1 MAKSFA
7 DWQAK
12 AKQLGWSPAQYSL
25 AAYKGTP
32 HYAQGGSTATA
43 AAKKKAAAPSGGSSG
58 GRTAPKD
65 YKVPTPVRSKRRFQT
80 GFTQA
85 DPIRMDVVSNPN
97 IANDQSKNAPSNYE
111 VITRKETGR
120 RYIMN
125 THGIRFI
132 ETRPGSNEFRP
143 DGSGGEENSLW
154 QNIKLQYQE
163 QKPEPPKEEKKSGGG
178 SRSSSSSSQQTAD
191 PITSDLDAYIAS
203 LDLGSANSSDYV
215 NAPTATALAAQ
226 NPAEDLGVASGSGI
240 SGTVLTSGVT
250 EETSPSV
257 LTPVS
262 ASPTTPYA
270 GSSTLTEGTQVVD
283 TVNGKVYPNKTA
295 ATAAGVKAWMPKT
308 QWDALQAS
316 E

>member
-7 DWQAK
+7 DWQAR
-12 AKQLGWSPAQYSL
+12 AKQLGWSPDQYSL

-43 AAKKKAAAPSGGSSG
+43 AAPARKAAAPSSGSSG

-97 IANDQSKNAPSNYE
+97 IANDQSKNAPSNYQ

-143 DGSGGEENSLW
+143 DGSGGEENSVW

-163 QKPEPPKEEKKSGGG
+163 QKPAAPPPKPSHSGGG
-178 SRSSSSSSQQTAD
+178 SVSTPKPSYAPVGGGPTSSAK
-191 PITSDLDAYIAS
+191 
-203 LDLGSANSSDYV
+203 V
-215 NAPTATALAAQ
+215 NTQITATQQALNAAIAAINAQ
-226 NPAEDLGVASGSGI
+226 ATGYNTAMQSFADSFSSPAETTGPVWPGAPAWVKTFDDYRKWKRQQSA
-240 SGTVLTSGVT
+240 
-250 EETSPSV
+250 ETGYLS
-257 LTPVS
+257 TIN
-262 ASPTTPYA
+262 T
-270 GSSTLTEGTQVVD
+270 SSTGLTNEEAMKNVV
-283 TVNGKVYPNKTA
+283 VTA
-295 ATAAGVKAWMPKT
+295 LTG
-308 QWDALQAS
+308 
-316 E
+316 

>member
-25 AAYKGTP
+25 AAYKGTS
-32 HYAQGGSTATA
+32 HYQQGGSTAA
-43 AAKKKAAAPSGGSSG
+43 AAAPAKSAAPSGGSSG

-163 QKPEPPKEEKKSGGG
+163 QKPAAPPSHSGSSQHSGG
-178 SRSSSSSSQQTAD
+178 SSSSSSRPSYA
-191 PITSDLDAYIAS
+191 PAPGGSTSSATVNTEIDATTRALNAAISAINAMAS
-203 LDLGSANSSDYV
+203 GYGSPSTLGTSPFPGAPSNVRTYDDWIKWKRKQSAETGYLSTVNTGSTGLSDDEMDENV
-215 NAPTATALAAQ
+215 VVTAL
-226 NPAEDLGVASGSGI
+226 
-240 SGTVLTSGVT
+240 TS
-250 EETSPSV
+250 
-257 LTPVS
+257 
-262 ASPTTPYA
+262 
-270 GSSTLTEGTQVVD
+270 
-283 TVNGKVYPNKTA
+283 
-295 ATAAGVKAWMPKT
+295 
-308 QWDALQAS
+308 
-316 E
+316 